1 MINQVSRKALVANV
15 LIANKHKMMRS
26 RDIYEALLAE
36 GYSISI
42 SDVDYSIWRLQ
53 KSKHAIRCT
62 TEQPAFYK
70 AAEILTID
78 VVEKIRIAN
87 KPRTKSAIVLK
98 HDEQIVYNNKYDQL
112 FGNVSKIQTQNGKA
126 YSGTMKHNLRLTS
139 RNKVYVGSSFNIV

>member
-15 LIANKHKMMRS
+15 LIANKDKMMRS
-26 RDIYEALLAE
+26 RDIYEALLSE

-62 TEQPAFYK
+62 KEQPAFYK

-78 VVEKIRIAN
+78 FVDKIRIAN
-87 KPRTKSAIVLK
+87 KPRIKSGIVLK

-126 YSGTMKHNLRLTS
+126 YSGVMKHNLRLTS
-139 RNKVYVGSSFNIV
+139 RSKVYVGSSFNIV